1 MPAPSEIEIR
11 LARADDAAS
20 IGQVLHA
27 SFVEY
32 ESLYTPEGFA
42 ATALSAQQ
50 VLKRMQEGPVWVAI
64 CESRVVGTVA
74 ALMKGKSVYMRGMAV
89 QPTARGLG
97 IARRM
102 LAQVEQRAREKQATR
117 IFLSTT
123 PFLTAA
129 IELYG
134 RAGFQRTSEPSYELF
149 GTPLFTMEK
158 RVSA

>member
-1 MPAPSEIEIR
+1 MPAASEIEIR
-11 LARADDAAS
+11 LARADDVAS

-42 ATALSAQQ
+42 ATAQQ

-64 CESRVVGTVA
+64 SEGRVVGTVA
-74 ALMKGKSVYMRGMAV
+74 ALMKGKSLYMRGMAV
-89 QPTARGLG
+89 QPMARGLG
-97 IARRM
+97 VARRM

-134 RAGFQRTSEPSYELF
+134 RAGFQRTSEPPHELF
-149 GTPLFTMEK
+149 GTPLLTMEK
-158 RVSA
+158 SLSA